1 MCRSTHVK
9 LVINNFF
16 FLYRYISSCV
26 HMQSSVAHNVI
37 NERKKNICIS
47 ETLKISLSRWLSS
60 SVDNS
65 TEPLGR
71 KKKTKKIVFFNVY
84 KLDARGDDE

>member
-1 MCRSTHVK
+1 
-9 LVINNFF
+9 
-16 FLYRYISSCV
+16 
-26 HMQSSVAHNVI
+26 MQSSAAHNVI
-37 NERKKNICIS
+37 NERKKYIYES
-47 ETLKISLSRWLSS
+47 QKISLSRWLSS

-84 KLDARGDDE
+84 KLDARGDDEWSHAMCAAGSLAQSVVDEKLTKP